1 MGVPLL
7 VRALGKGLGG
17 LLPEDEIEEG
27 SFLLPFFIAVAIRAI
42 DGNSP
47 SQAGG
52 PIFDEAEIWILDWA
66 NAESDLVD
74 IGHVKR

>member
-1 MGVPLL
+1 MQ
-7 VRALGKGLGG
+7 ALGKGLSG
-17 LLPEDEIEEG
+17 LLPEDDIEEG
-27 SFLLPFFIAVAIRAI
+27 GFLLPFFIAVAIRAI

-47 SQAGG
+47 SQACG